1 LRPALPR
8 RDAIQRSTSS
18 QIVSLLPRFNPGKKF
33 KDVLKTTEY
42 VKGTLISEPTPEPKA
57 WSTGTEKQ

>member
-42 VKGTLISEPTPEPKA
+42 AKGTLISEPTPEPEA
-57 WSTGTEKQ
+57 